1 MSDSIPTEL
10 ELAEAAL
17 RQARERGDLQA
28 VSAANKRIQ
37 EIRERIGKA
46 RTRLTRLAG
55 ERIHLLE
62 VVEQAQLHLKRCERN
77 LEDHDN
83 RIQQLREEITR
94 LGGSTHSLPGKST
107 PPPSS

>member
-1 MSDSIPTEL
+1 
-10 ELAEAAL
+10 
-17 RQARERGDLQA
+17 
-28 VSAANKRIQ
+28 
-37 EIRERIGKA
+37 
-46 RTRLTRLAG
+46 
-55 ERIHLLE
+55 LE
-62 VVEQAQLHLKRCERN
+62 VVEQAQLHLQRCERN